1 MNDELISEKREPLA
15 YGFIEK
21 NRIYFNLK
29 YDFIEETTFHNKLG
43 QDLIDFAWI
52 DMNVFSTI
60 LNFLYGRYV
69 LLRNKKNDYAF
80 IAMGLIQSIENI
92 LTRNT
97 YFSTYL
103 FAVID
108 FLLTDRLDSRILF
121 DASRK
126 IYSDSENIKECMN
139 NYDPEMLKP
148 KIILSLPESIS
159 KKQALIDKSL
169 ERVLGNKSDDPD
181 TSPISRLYNLE
192 QTDKFFKTNWNSHF
206 NSSIGRINKNTNE
219 LANLYD
225 LETINDMFRFE
236 LIQMILNDVSY
247 KRCKCCEKLFIPKGR
262 TDSLYCARIMPGK
275 TKPCSEIGANLV
287 MVKKRNSNPVAK
299 AYRQAYERLKKRID
313 LGYLESDVFDDWNA
327 KAKVMYDR
335 CKRGELSLKEFTAW
349 LDETSRIRKNR

>member
-1 MNDELISEKREPLA
+1 MNDECISEKKKTLA

-43 QDLIDFAWI
+43 QDLIDFSWI
-52 DMNVFSTI
+52 DMNVFSTM

-69 LLRNKKNDYAF
+69 LLRNKKNDNAF
-80 IAMGLIQSIENI
+80 IAMGLIQSIENV
-92 LTRNT
+92 LKRNA
-97 YFSTYL
+97 YFTTYL

-108 FLLTDRLDSRILF
+108 FLLTDRLDSRVLF
-121 DASRK
+121 DVSRETF
-126 IYSDSENIKECMN
+126 SDCENNSEYMK
-139 NYDPEMLKP
+139 NYDLETIKSEL
-148 KIILSLPESIS
+148 ILSLPESIS
-159 KKQALIDKSL
+159 KKQVLIDESL
-169 ERVLGNKSDDPD
+169 ERVLGNKSGDPD
-181 TSPISRLYNLE
+181 TSPISRLYKLE
-192 QTDKFFKTNWNSHF
+192 QSDEFFKTHWNSHF
-206 NSSIGRINKNTNE
+206 NSCIGRINKNTNE
-219 LANLYD
+219 LANLYE
-225 LETINDMFRFE
+225 LETIDDMFRFE

-262 TDSLYCARIMPGK
+262 ADSLYCSRTMPGK
-275 TKPCSEIGANLV
+275 IKPCSEIGANLV
-287 MVKKRNSNPVAK
+287 MVEKRNSNPAAK